1 MRLLAGYEVT
11 EATISPIDVAR
22 YLLYTSKQAC
32 KRIAIRIRKVNPGFG
47 ANDSKERNRSKGMTS
62 AQLLK
67 EQREEILAICARY
80 GARNVRIF
88 GSVARGDAD
97 EQSDIDFIVDLEEG
111 RTLFDLGGLQYELE
125 LLLKRPVDIVTES
138 GLKLRIRDRV
148 LHEAIAL

>member
-1 MRLLAGYEVT
+1 
-11 EATISPIDVAR
+11 
-22 YLLYTSKQAC
+22 
-32 KRIAIRIRKVNPGFG
+32 
-47 ANDSKERNRSKGMTS
+47 MTS

>member
-1 MRLLAGYEVT
+1 
-11 EATISPIDVAR
+11 
-22 YLLYTSKQAC
+22 
-32 KRIAIRIRKVNPGFG
+32 
-47 ANDSKERNRSKGMTS
+47 MTS
-62 AQLLK
+62 AQLLR
-67 EQREEILAICARY
+67 EQREEILVICARY